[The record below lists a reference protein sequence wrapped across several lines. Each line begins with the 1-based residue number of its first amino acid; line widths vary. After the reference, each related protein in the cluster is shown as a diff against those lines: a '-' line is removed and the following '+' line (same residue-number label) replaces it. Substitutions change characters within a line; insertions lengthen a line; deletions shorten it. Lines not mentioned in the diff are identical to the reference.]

1 MRSNWL
7 QHAFAVDPPGPAQP
21 DEAQRPVV
29 EALCVEVVRRR
40 LTSPALIAL
49 EMSRPLNYL
58 SAQALH
64 FFQPFFSA
72 VADTARYDHFTRFL
86 QQRGSVEYL
95 IERLEAL
102 DALDAP
108 TAGTTGHDRTGR

>member
-7 QHAFAVDPPGPAQP
+7 HHAFAVDPPGPAQP
-21 DEAQRPVV
+21 DDLQRPVV

-64 FFQPFFSA
+64 FFQPFLSA
-72 VADTARYDHFTRFL
+72 VSDTAAYDHFTRFL

-108 TAGTTGHDRTGR
+108 AAGTTGRGRTDR